1 MYEIKLSV
9 RATKQSKKL
18 DTHLKELIKRKIK
31 KALASDPYK
40 YPLLSGKYSGLRKV
54 VFSTPGGE
62 FRAVYTIREDK
73 KRIIIAFAASR
84 ENFYKELRR
93 YLS

>member
-9 RATKQSKKL
+9 RTIKRSKKL
-18 DTHLKELIKRKIK
+18 DTHLKGLIKRRIK
-31 KALASDPYK
+31 KALASDPYR
-40 YPLLSGKYSGLRKV
+40 YSLLSGKYSGLRKV
-54 VFSTPGGE
+54 VLGGE
-62 FRAVYTIREDK
+62 FRAVYTIREEE

-93 YLS
+93 YLG